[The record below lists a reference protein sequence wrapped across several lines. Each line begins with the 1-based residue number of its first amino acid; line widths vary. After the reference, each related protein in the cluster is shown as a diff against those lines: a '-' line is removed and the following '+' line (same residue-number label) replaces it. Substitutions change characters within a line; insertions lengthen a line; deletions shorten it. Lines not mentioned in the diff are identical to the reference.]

1 MTIAKSPADSPLMTI
16 DEAAAY
22 TRLSRA
28 KVYAMAQ
35 TGDIPTVKIGR
46 SVRVRRD
53 RLERWLDE
61 HSR

>member
-1 MTIAKSPADSPLMTI
+1 MTITTTSEPSLMTI
-16 DEAAAY
+16 EEASAY
-22 TRLSRA
+22 LRLSRA

-35 TGDIPTVKIGR
+35 SGQIPTVRMGR